1 MNIIP
6 DELILCIAIKLY
18 NEDIMNLSLVSK
30 RLNALLTKETFKE
43 FIKFRKHPIVFN
55 SFDRLCDLCNFSPIL
70 WDDGKI
76 KCIHCKHE

>member
-30 RLNALLTKETFKE
+30 RLNALLAHGNFKE
-43 FIKFRKHPIVFN
+43 YLQFRKHPMVFN
-55 SFDRLCDLCNFSPIL
+55 STDRFCDLCNFSPIL
-70 WDDGKI
+70 WDDRKI
-76 KCIHCKHE
+76 KYIHCKHE